1 MKFNQ
6 IVVIAT
12 IVCLVVAISNTKAI
26 PAANTINLIHSTKTL
41 DNYNTFIQ
49 SKKQTKKQISQTSD
63 SDLMNSKYKIK
74 RPSMTDNWIN
84 LLGSLIILESF
95 TSLGT
100 KSNSVVI
107 ERYIKFIFKDV
118 LPIFIIVY
126 SLLILFGIASLIAAN
141 YFSYS
146 IPLTVSSVSYQ
157 NNCILK

>member
-6 IVVIAT
+6 IVVVAT

-49 SKKQTKKQISQTSD
+49 SKKQISQTSD

-126 SLLILFGIASLIAAN
+126 LLLILFGIASLIAAN

>member
-6 IVVIAT
+6 IVVVAT

-49 SKKQTKKQISQTSD
+49 SKKQISQTSD

-100 KSNSVVI
+100 KSNSFVI

>member
-49 SKKQTKKQISQTSD
+49 SKKQISQTSD

-95 TSLGT
+95 TSLGA

-107 ERYIKFIFKDV
+107 ESYIKFIFKDV